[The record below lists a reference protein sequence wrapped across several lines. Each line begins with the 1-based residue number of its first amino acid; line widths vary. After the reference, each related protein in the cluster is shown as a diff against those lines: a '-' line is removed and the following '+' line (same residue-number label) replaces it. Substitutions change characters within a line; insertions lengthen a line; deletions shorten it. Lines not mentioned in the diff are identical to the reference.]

1 MHGDNTTYCFADSG
15 HSVPRSYG
23 CTISM
28 MNGAVTSLSA
38 KKHTLTATSTCH
50 DELIEFSIAVNRMVG
65 FRNMMCEMG
74 LEQEQATTIYQ
85 DNEAAIS
92 IAMNR
97 GSLSKQSRHMD
108 RRILTARNKI
118 EDVEVIPKYCLT
130 ARMLADIGTKAL
142 PDPQFAYLRDE
153 INGYA
158 LVRQHHPSYPMP
170 AYVSTKRKEIQ
181 K

>member
-1 MHGDNTTYCFADSG
+1 
-15 HSVPRSYG
+15 
-23 CTISM
+23 M

-65 FRNMMCEMG
+65 FRNIMCEMG
-74 LEQEQATTIYQ
+74 LEQEEATTIYQ

-97 GSLSKQSRHMD
+97 GSLSKQSRHIE
-108 RRILTARNKI
+108 RRVLTARNKI
-118 EDVEVIPKYCLT
+118 EDGSVIPKYCMT
-130 ARMLADIGTKAL
+130 ARMLADLGTKAL
-142 PDPQFAYLRDE
+142 PDSQFAYLRDE

-158 LVRQHHPSYPMP
+158 LVRQHHPTYPLP
-170 AYVSTKRKEIQ
+170 AYVTRRKEIQ